1 MIGFLN
7 SASPDAFAAPFRADF
22 ALCVTETG
30 LAGWGPGTQQKR
42 DTKKGP
48 LRQEAGMAP
57 PLPNSAHGDQLI
69 SAKPRSTAVFE
80 RPTARTML
88 IAAAAQRW
96 RVSAASCRA
105 ERGKVVHVPTGRSKE
120 SGLT

>member
-1 MIGFLN
+1 MAQTETARSVPWLPAPPPRCQKAATPMIGFLN
-7 SASPDAFAAPFRADF
+7 SASPDALAAPFRADF

-69 SAKPRSTAVFE
+69 SAKPRSTARFLSDR
-80 RPTARTML
+80 RPEP
-88 IAAAAQRW
+88 
-96 RVSAASCRA
+96 C
-105 ERGKVVHVPTGRSKE
+105 
-120 SGLT
+120 